1 MARNTDTMAGKNPPG
16 SPVRILR
23 LRSGVILIALICLA
37 LTLTGWHIVGSL
49 ERESVGERFNAR
61 ASEVELRI
69 KSRLA
74 DYEQVLHATAA
85 FMHASDNVSRGEW
98 RAYAGMLQLGKQFP
112 GIHGLGYAVRLQPD
126 ELQAHVEAVRREG
139 FPDYRVWP
147 PGSREEYTAIVYL
160 EPLNERTRGALG
172 HDIFA
177 NPSRQPAMAAARD
190 SGRAVLSRKV
200 TLLRDTDTTASPG
213 LLMYLPHY
221 RSGMPADT
229 PEARRDALA
238 GYIYFPIRVQEFVTT
253 ALQETPG
260 EFELEIFDGRE
271 TAEDALLYRSQ
282 PTGATQRAD
291 RPLFRRTLTVDLYGQ
306 TWTLRTASLPG
317 IEQQVDT
324 GTPTAVLWGG
334 LLVTLLA
341 TVAALASSVSRE
353 RTAALATAR
362 QETQRILESIDDA
375 FFAVDGDWRFSYL
388 NPQAEKLLHRP
399 AGELLHKNLWEE
411 FPEAVGSEFHRQYQ
425 QARAR
430 QESVSFVEYYPPLQT
445 WFEVNAYPHGAGL
458 SVFFRNVNRR
468 RAREEALRLRERAL
482 EASANAI
489 IITDQLQPDQPII
502 YVNPAFERITGYTPD
517 EAIGRNC
524 RFLQG
529 SDRNQVDLGKLRVLL
544 KEGEEGRVVLRNY
557 RKNGDLIWNELYLA
571 PVRDDRNRITHYV
584 GVLSDITDSKKY
596 QLELE
601 RRATHDLLT
610 GLANRGLLMDRIQLA
625 VMQAKRRTQKVAL
638 LFIDLDGFKIIND
651 GFGHA
656 TGDQVLKLT
665 GNRLAA
671 NIRQG
676 DTAARLGG
684 DEFVVVLNDQ
694 ERIEEVSDAVQRIM
708 DAVLRPIPIQHQE
721 ITLTCSIG
729 ISVCPDDSEDA
740 DELLKFADIAMYKA
754 KDEGKNTSRFY
765 TRGMNDAIVRK
776 VTLTNN
782 LRRALERKEFRLH
795 YQPQVNLG
803 SGALLGA
810 EALIR
815 WQHPQYGLVSPAQFI
830 PLAEQSGQ
838 IVQVG
843 EWVLRTAC
851 EQAMA
856 FTAAG
861 MPPMVMSVNLSARQ
875 MRDENLIRMIRR
887 TLEETGLPAT
897 RLELEIT
904 ESMVM
909 SDIDHSVTILKS
921 IKALGVRIAMDDFG
935 TGYSSLSYLKRFP
948 IDRLK
953 IDQSFIHD
961 VTTDVSDAALTRTII
976 VLAHNLG
983 IRVLA
988 EGVETAEQRAFLID
1002 AGCDEAQGYFYG
1014 KPVIAAEFRDLADR
1028 LPSR

>member
-1 MARNTDTMAGKNPPG
+1 MSGKHPRS
-16 SPVRILR
+16 SPVQILR
-23 LRSGVILIALICLA
+23 LRSGVILIALSCLA
-37 LTLTGWHIVGSL
+37 LTLFGWHIVGSL
-49 ERESVGERFNAR
+49 ERESVAERFNAR
-61 ASEVELRI
+61 VSEVELRI
-69 KSRLA
+69 KSQLA
-74 DYEQVLHATAA
+74 DYEQVLRATAA
-85 FMHASDNVSRGEW
+85 FMHASETVSRGEW
-98 RAYAGMLQLGKQFP
+98 RAYADMLQLKDRFP
-112 GIHGLGYAVRLQPD
+112 GIHGLGYAVRLQPA

-147 PGSREEYTAIVYL
+147 PGPREEYTAILYL

-172 HDIFA
+172 HDMFA
-177 NPSRQPAMAAARD
+177 SPSRQPAMAAARD
-190 SGRAVLSRKV
+190 NGQAVLSRKIA
-200 TLLRDTDTTASPG
+200 LLRDTETTAQPG

-221 RSGMPADT
+221 KSGMPTDT
-229 PEARRDALA
+229 PGARRDALA
-238 GYIYFPIRVQEFVTT
+238 GYIYFPIRVQEFVSA
-253 ALQETPG
+253 ALQDLQEKSG
-260 EFELEIFDGRE
+260 EIELEIFDG
-271 TAEDALLYRSQ
+271 AEPAADALLYSSRSAGTVPRNEQ
-282 PTGATQRAD
+282 
-291 RPLFRRTLTVDLYGQ
+291 PLFQRMQAIDLYGQ

-317 IEQQVDT
+317 IEQQVNNR
-324 GTPTAVLWGG
+324 TPAAVLWGG

-341 TVAALASSVSRE
+341 TFAALASSISRE
-353 RTAALATAR
+353 RTTALAAAR

-375 FFAVDGDWRFSYL
+375 FYAVDGDWRFTYL

-399 AGELLHKNLWEE
+399 DGELLQKNLWEE
-411 FPEAVGSEFHRQYQ
+411 FPEAVGGEFHRQFQ

-430 QESVSFVEYYPPLQT
+430 QESVRFVEYYPPLQT
-445 WFEVNAYPHGAGL
+445 WFEVTACPHDQGL
-458 SVFFRNVNRR
+458 SVFFRNVNHR

-502 YVNPAFERITGYTPD
+502 YVNPAFERITGYTAD

-529 SDRNQVDLGKLRVLL
+529 SDRNQVDLEKLRALL
-544 KEGEEGRVVLRNY
+544 KDGEEGRVVMRNY
-557 RKNGDLIWNELYLA
+557 RKNGDLFWNELYLA
-571 PVRDDRNRITHYV
+571 PVRDDRDRITHYV

-625 VMQAKRRTQKVAL
+625 VMQAKRRTQKVAV
-638 LFIDLDGFKIIND
+638 LFIDLDGFKNIND
-651 GFGHA
+651 GFGHG

-684 DEFVVVLNDQ
+684 DEFVIVLNDQ
-694 ERIEEVSDAVQRIM
+694 ERVEDISDAVQRIM
-708 DAVLRPIPIQHQE
+708 DAVLRPIPIRQQE

-729 ISVCPDDSEDA
+729 ISVCPDDSEDP

-754 KDEGKNTSRFY
+754 KEEGKNTSRFY

-782 LRRALERKEFRLH
+782 LRRALERQEFQLH
-795 YQPQVNLG
+795 YQPQVDLG

-843 EWVLRTAC
+843 EWVLRAAC

-861 MPPMVMSVNLSARQ
+861 LPPLTMSVNLSARQ
-875 MRDENLIRMIRR
+875 MRDENLVRLIRR
-887 TLEETGLPAT
+887 TLEETGLPAA

-909 SDIDHSVTILKS
+909 SDISRSAEILKA
-921 IKALGVRIAMDDFG
+921 IKGLGVRIAMDDFG

-953 IDQSFIHD
+953 IDQSFIRD
-961 VTTDVSDAALTRTII
+961 ITTDASDAALTRSII
-976 VLAHNLG
+976 ALAHNLG

-988 EGVETAEQRAFLID
+988 EGVETGAQREFLVE
-1002 AGCDEAQGYFYG
+1002 AGCDEAQGYFFG
-1014 KPVIAAEFRDLADR
+1014 KPVTAAEFRDLAGR
-1028 LPSR
+1028 PLSV

>member
-1 MARNTDTMAGKNPPG
+1 MPDKRPPG
-16 SPVRILR
+16 TPARILGR
-23 LRSGVILIALICLA
+23 RSGVILIALSCLA
-37 LTLTGWHIVGSL
+37 LTLSGWHVVRGL
-49 ERESVGERFNAR
+49 ERVSVAERFNAR
-61 ASEVELRI
+61 VSEVELRI
-69 KSRLA
+69 QSRLA
-74 DYEQVLHATAA
+74 DYERTLRAAAA
-85 FMHASDNVSRGEW
+85 FMHASKTVSRDEW
-98 RAYAGMLQLGKQFP
+98 RAYARMLQLKEQFP
-112 GIHGLGYAVRLQPD
+112 GIHGLGYAQRLQPA
-126 ELQAHVEAVRREG
+126 ELQAHIEAMRREG

-147 PGSREEYTAIVYL
+147 PGPRDEYTAIVYL

-172 HDIFA
+172 HDMFA

-190 SGRAVLSRKV
+190 SGQAVISRKV
-200 TLLRDTDTTASPG
+200 ALFRDTDATAQPG

-221 RSGMPADT
+221 RSGMPAGT
-229 PEARRDALA
+229 PEARRHALA
-238 GYIYFPIRVQEFVTT
+238 GYLYFPIRVRDFVASTLQD
-253 ALQETPG
+253 LQESG
-260 EFELEIFDGRE
+260 EFELEIFDGGNA
-271 TAEDALLYRSQ
+271 TADALLYRS
-282 PTGATQRAD
+282 PPSGTAQRGE
-291 RPLFRRTLTVDLYGQ
+291 RPLFQRTLTVGLHGQ
-306 TWTLRTASLPG
+306 TWTLRAASLPG
-317 IEQQVDT
+317 IERQVDARR
-324 GTPTAVLWGG
+324 PAAVLWGG

-341 TVAALASSVSRE
+341 TVAALASAISRE
-353 RTAALATAR
+353 RTAALAAAR
-362 QETQRILESIDDA
+362 QETLRILESMDDA
-375 FFAVDGDWRFSYL
+375 FFTLDGDWRFSHL
-388 NPQAEKLLHRP
+388 NPQAEKLLRRP
-399 AGELLHKNLWEE
+399 GGELLGKNLWEE
-411 FPEAVGSEFHRQYQ
+411 FPEAAGSEFHRRYQ

-445 WFEVNAYPHGAGL
+445 WFEVNAYPHDAGL

-489 IITDQLQPDQPII
+489 LITDQLQPDQPII
-502 YVNPAFERITGYTPD
+502 YVNPAFERITGYAP
-517 EAIGRNC
+517 EEVIGRNC

-529 SDRNQVDLGKLRVLL
+529 SDRNQVDLEKLRVLL
-544 KEGEEGRVVLRNY
+544 KDGEEGRVVLRNY
-557 RKNGDLIWNELYLA
+557 RKNGDLFWNELHLA
-571 PVRDDRNRITHYV
+571 PVRDEKNRITHYV

-625 VMQAKRRTQKVAL
+625 VMQAKRRTQKIAL

-694 ERIEEVSDAVQRIM
+694 ERIEQVSDAVQRIM

-721 ITLTCSIG
+721 IALTCSIG
-729 ISVCPDDSEDA
+729 ISVCPDDSEDP

-754 KDEGKNTSRFY
+754 KEEGKNTSRFY
-765 TRGMNDAIVRK
+765 TRGMNDTIVRK

-782 LRRALERKEFRLH
+782 LRRALERNEFLLH
-795 YQPQVNLG
+795 YQPQVDLG
-803 SGALLGA
+803 SGALLGV
-810 EALIR
+810 EALVR

-861 MPPMVMSVNLSARQ
+861 MPPLVMSVNLSARQ
-875 MRDENLIRMIRR
+875 MRNENLIRMIRNA
-887 TLEETGLPAT
+887 LEQSGLPAAL
-897 RLELEIT
+897 LELEIT

-909 SDIDHSVTILKS
+909 SDVDRSVDILDA

-953 IDQSFIHD
+953 IDQSFVRD
-961 VTTDVSDAALTRTII
+961 VTTDASDAALTRTII
-976 VLAHNLG
+976 ALAHNLG

-988 EGVETAEQRAFLID
+988 EGVETRAQQDFLVD
-1002 AGCDEAQGYFYG
+1002 AGCDEAQGYLYG
-1014 KPVIAAEFRDLADR
+1014 KPAAAAEFLDLALAGR
-1028 LPSR
+1028 LPAPPR

>member
-1 MARNTDTMAGKNPPG
+1 M
-16 SPVRILR
+16 
-23 LRSGVILIALICLA
+23 ILIALACLA
-37 LTLTGWHIVGSL
+37 LTLSGWHVVRGL
-49 ERESVGERFNAR
+49 ERVSVAERFNAR
-61 ASEVELRI
+61 VSEIELRI
-69 KSRLA
+69 QSRLA
-74 DYEQVLHATAA
+74 DCERALRAAAA
-85 FMHASDNVSRGEW
+85 FMHASETVSHGEW
-98 RAYAGMLQLGKQFP
+98 RAYARMLRLKEQFP
-112 GIHGLGYAVRLQPD
+112 GIHGLGYAQRLRPA

-139 FPDYRVWP
+139 FSDYRVWP
-147 PGSREEYTAIVYL
+147 PGPRDEYTAIVHL

-172 HDIFA
+172 HDMFA
-177 NPSRQPAMAAARD
+177 NPLQQAAMAAARD
-190 SGRAVLSRKV
+190 SGQAVISRKV
-200 TLLRDTDTTASPG
+200 TLLQDTGAAAQPG

-221 RSGMPADT
+221 RNGMPADT
-229 PEARRDALA
+229 PQARRNALA
-238 GYIYFPIRVQEFVTT
+238 GYLYVPIRAQDFVAS
-253 ALQETPG
+253 ALQYLQDKSG
-260 EFELEIFDGRE
+260 ELELEIFDGRDT
-271 TAEDALLYRSQ
+271 TADALLYRSPPSGTARSGEQ
-282 PTGATQRAD
+282 
-291 RPLFRRTLTVDLYGQ
+291 PLFQRTLTVGLHGQ
-306 TWTLRTASLPG
+306 AWTLRAVSLPG
-317 IEQQVDT
+317 IEQQADT
-324 GTPTAVLWGG
+324 RRPAAVLWGG

-341 TVAALASSVSRE
+341 TVAALASSISRE
-353 RTAALATAR
+353 RTAALAAAR
-362 QETQRILESIDDA
+362 QETLRILESMDDA
-375 FFAVDGDWRFSYL
+375 FFTLDGDWRFTHL
-388 NPQAEKLLHRP
+388 NPQAEKLLRRP
-399 AGELLHKNLWEE
+399 GGELLGKNLWEE
-411 FPEAVGSEFHRQYQ
+411 FPEAADSAFHRQYQ

-430 QESVSFVEYYPPLQT
+430 QESVSFVEYYPPLQA

-489 IITDQLQPDQPII
+489 LITDQLQPDQPII
-502 YVNPAFERITGYTPD
+502 YVNPAFERITGYAPE

-529 SDRNQVDLGKLRVLL
+529 SDRNQVDLEKLRVLL
-544 KEGEEGRVVLRNY
+544 KDGEEGRVVLRNY
-557 RKNGDLIWNELYLA
+557 RKNGDLFWNELHLA
-571 PVRDDRNRITHYV
+571 PVRDEKNRITHYV

-694 ERIEEVSDAVQRIM
+694 ERIEQVSDAVQRIM
-708 DAVLRPIPIQHQE
+708 DAVLRPIPIRHQE
-721 ITLTCSIG
+721 IALTCSIG
-729 ISVCPDDSEDA
+729 ISVCPDDSEDP

-754 KDEGKNTSRFY
+754 KEEGKNTSRFY
-765 TRGMNDAIVRK
+765 TRGMNDTIVRK

-782 LRRALERKEFRLH
+782 LRRALERNEFLLH
-795 YQPQVNLG
+795 YQPQVDLG

-810 EALIR
+810 EALVR
-815 WQHPQYGLVSPAQFI
+815 WQHPQYGLVPPAQFI

-851 EQAMA
+851 EQAAA

-861 MPPMVMSVNLSARQ
+861 MPPLVMSVNLSARQ
-875 MRDENLIRMIRR
+875 MRNENLIRMIRNA
-887 TLEETGLPAT
+887 LEQSGFPAAL
-897 RLELEIT
+897 LELEIT

-909 SDIDHSVTILKS
+909 SDVDRSVNILNA
-921 IKALGVRIAMDDFG
+921 IKGLGVRIAMDDFG

-953 IDQSFIHD
+953 IDQSFIRD
-961 VTTDVSDAALTRTII
+961 VTTDASDAALTRTII
-976 VLAHNLG
+976 ALAHNLG

-988 EGVETAEQRAFLID
+988 EGVETRAQQDFLVD
-1002 AGCDEAQGYFYG
+1002 AGCDEAQGYLYG
-1014 KPVIAAEFRDLADR
+1014 KPAIAAEFRDLALAGR
-1028 LPSR
+1028 LPAAPR

>member
-1 MARNTDTMAGKNPPG
+1 MSGKHPTRT
-16 SPVRILR
+16 PVQILR
-23 LRSGVILIALICLA
+23 LRSGVILIALSCLA
-37 LTLTGWHIVGSL
+37 LTLSGWQIVGSL
-49 ERESVGERFNAR
+49 ERESIAERFNAR
-61 ASEVELRI
+61 VSEVELRI

-74 DYEQVLHATAA
+74 DYERGLRAAAA
-85 FMHASDNVSRGEW
+85 FMHASDTVSRGEW
-98 RAYAGMLQLGKQFP
+98 RAYAGMLQLKGQFP
-112 GIHGLGYAVRLQPD
+112 GIHGLGYAVHLQPA
-126 ELQAHVEAVRREG
+126 ELQAHIEAVRREG

-147 PGSREEYTAIVYL
+147 PGARDEYTAIVYL

-172 HDIFA
+172 HDMFA

-190 SGRAVLSRKV
+190 SGQAMISRKV
-200 TLLRDTDTTASPG
+200 TLLRDTDAAAQPG

-221 RSGMPADT
+221 RNGTPADT
-229 PEARRDALA
+229 PEARRSALA
-238 GYIYFPIRVQEFVTT
+238 GYIYFPIHVQEFVAA
-253 ALQETPG
+253 ALQDLQDRSG
-260 EFELEIFDGRE
+260 EFELEIFDGRDA
-271 TAEDALLYRSQ
+271 TADALLYRST
-282 PTGATQRAD
+282 PAGAAQRND
-291 RPLFRRTLTVDLYGQ
+291 PPLFQRTLTVGLYGQ
-306 TWTLRTASLPG
+306 AWTLRATSLPG
-317 IEQQVDT
+317 IEQQVNT
-324 GTPTAVLWGG
+324 RTPAAVLWGG
-334 LLVTLLA
+334 LLITLLA
-341 TVAALASSVSRE
+341 TIAALASAVSRE
-353 RTAALATAR
+353 RTAALAAAR
-362 QETQRILESIDDA
+362 QETQHILESIDDA
-375 FFAVDGDWRFSYL
+375 FFTLDGDWRFTYL
-388 NPQAEKLLHRP
+388 NPQAEKLLQRP

-411 FPEAVGSEFHRQYQ
+411 FPEAVDSAFHRQYQ

-430 QESVSFVEYYPPLQT
+430 QESVGFVEYYPPLQT
-445 WFEVNAYPHGAGL
+445 WFEVSACPHGAGL

-489 IITDQLQPDQPII
+489 LITDQLQPDQPII

-517 EAIGRNC
+517 EVIGRNC

-529 SDRNQVDLGKLRVLL
+529 SDHNQLELEKLRALL
-544 KEGEEGRVVLRNY
+544 NDGEEGRVVLRNY
-557 RKNGDLIWNELYLA
+557 RKNGDLFWNELYLA
-571 PVRDDRNRITHYV
+571 PVRDENNRITHYV

-729 ISVCPDDSEDA
+729 ISICPDDSEDA

-754 KDEGKNTSRFY
+754 KEEGKNTSRFY
-765 TRGMNDAIVRK
+765 TRGMNDTIIRK

-782 LRRALERKEFRLH
+782 LRRALERNEFLLH
-795 YQPQVNLG
+795 YQPQVDLA

-815 WQHPQYGLVSPAQFI
+815 WRHPQYGLVSPAQFI

-843 EWVLRTAC
+843 EWVLRAAC

-856 FTAAG
+856 FSAAG
-861 MPPMVMSVNLSARQ
+861 MPPLVMSVNLSARQ
-875 MRDENLIRMIRR
+875 MRDDNLIRLIRR

-909 SDIDHSVTILKS
+909 SDINRSVEILKA
-921 IKALGVRIAMDDFG
+921 IRALGVRIAMDDFG

-953 IDQSFIHD
+953 IDQSFVRD
-961 VTTDVSDAALTRTII
+961 VTTDASDAALTRTII
-976 VLAHNLG
+976 TLAHNLG

-988 EGVETAEQRAFLID
+988 EGVETGEQRAFLIE

-1014 KPVIAAEFRDLADR
+1014 KPVTAGEFRDLADR